1 MEQQTIS
8 FINLEYIFSRIFEA
22 LVWIRNF
29 FLGASTLDMSTTGGF
44 TISTIISFAKGLITI
59 LVLLLIAGIIYAW
72 IRKKEIDSQEEK
84 RYEGYFVTHVAET
97 PRNERWE
104 KVEKLFASMNPS
116 DWRLGIIEADAMLD
130 DLLIQLGYPG
140 ESLGERLKNV
150 NKNDFPT
157 LQLAWDAHLVRNR
170 IAHEGLQFHLTERE
184 ARQAKVNYETVFRDA
199 QYI

>member
-1 MEQQTIS
+1 MENNTIP
-8 FINLEYIFSRIFEA
+8 FINLEYIFSRIFDVI
-22 LVWIRNF
+22 LWIRDF
-29 FLGASTLDMSTTGGF
+29 FLGASSLDVGTTGGF
-44 TISTIISFAKGLITI
+44 SIVMAVRFFKGFVTI
-59 LVLLLIAGIIYAW
+59 LAILLIAGIIYAW
-72 IRKKEIDSQEEK
+72 IRKKEIDSEEDK
-84 RYEGYFVTHVAET
+84 RYENYFVTHVPET

-104 KVEKLFASMNPS
+104 KVEKLFASLNPS

-140 ESLGERLKNV
+140 ETLGERLKNV

-170 IAHEGLQFHLTERE
+170 IAHEGMNFHLTERE

-199 QYI
+199 RYI